1 MGGPPKSPLIMKRTG
16 FMILA
21 KPSFMFPIKSLDIC
35 SIFLNPTHK
44 KQFMVFMF
52 GEEFMES
59 EDKGSLKDYEVAD
72 NG

>member
-1 MGGPPKSPLIMKRTG
+1 MKPLTEAEMKKIADDGSANT
-16 FMILA
+16 
-21 KPSFMFPIKSLDIC
+21 
-35 SIFLNPTHK
+35 LNPTHK

-72 NG
+72 HG